1 MPRARPPVLAYSP
14 LDQGRLLGHSLLETV
29 AARHDATPAQVA
41 IAFVLEHEHVIAIPQ
56 TGSAEHV
63 SENRA
68 ALDLRL
74 TAPDLADL
82 NDEFPPPL
90 WPGRPKAY

>member
-1 MPRARPPVLAYSP
+1 MAYSP
-14 LDQGRLLGHSLLETV
+14 LEQGRLLGHPALEAV
-29 AARHDATPAQVA
+29 AARHGATAAQVA
-41 IAFVLEHEHVIAIPQ
+41 IAWVLEHEHVIAIPQ
-56 TGSAEHV
+56 TGSPEHV

-68 ALDLRL
+68 ALDLHL

-82 NDEFPPPL
+82 DDAFPPPL